1 MLQVRLL
8 KQCRAETGS
17 GLLVYCLLVQ
27 LQHDNTHRQ
36 RCPFPTMISNH
47 ISLSK
52 KRFPFPTKL
61 ISPSLF
67 SSKHAALLIG
77 SWCNLSSPRSF
88 HKHVAFPV
96 CPFYLLALLCF
107 CSLQLLVPACLIVC
121 GLIAAYSWAWFPF
134 LVFSFHPSRL
144 WGLVFCSCHGSFH
157 VSLAGR
163 NQRLD
168 IQQGRTIQIDK
179 HSHRTDAKWLWKCLP
194 SLIWHWNEPEEGEG
208 TMERLRL
215 MNVVQSTKEYGSEWQ
230 STLHIHSYCT

>member
-163 NQRLD
+163 NQRLRYTAGKNKTNR
-168 IQQGRTIQIDK
+168 QTQPQNRCKVT
-179 HSHRTDAKWLWKCLP
+179 P